1 MTSVGEWMRAHGKE
15 LADVYD
21 VSEDIGRAWGLTD
34 PESPGFGGEDEV
46 TEWILGGVE
55 LVRVDCDGDLVADV
69 WSFAERHIA
78 LLADYAQEWTYL
90 TVDGSDDGIANAVDI
105 VMYLMSGE
113 AAVDSYPWLAGRIA
127 EGCQ

>member
-1 MTSVGEWMRAHGKE
+1 MVSVGEWMRAHGKE

-34 PESPGFGGEDEV
+34 PDYPGFDGEDEV

-55 LVRVDCDGDLVADV
+55 LASVDRDGDLVADV
-69 WSFAERHIA
+69 WSFAERN
-78 LLADYAQEWTYL
+78 LGVLSEYAQEWTYL

-113 AAVDSYPWLAGRIA
+113 AAVDSYPWLAERIA
-127 EGCQ
+127 EGGQ